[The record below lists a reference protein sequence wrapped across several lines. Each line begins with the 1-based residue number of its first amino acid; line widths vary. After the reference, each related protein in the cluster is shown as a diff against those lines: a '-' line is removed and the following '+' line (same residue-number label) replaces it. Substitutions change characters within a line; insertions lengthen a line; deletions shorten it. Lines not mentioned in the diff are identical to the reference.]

1 MWVDAACDCDLIKRK
16 FHRPAALQ
24 SGEHLYTKMKAQL
37 VTLVAACLLPTVLSD
52 GSAVDWCYHLPSCN
66 YTTWPSTA
74 SSHCSGARQSPINI
88 ETAEVQADPSLT
100 AFSFTGFN
108 DSSALLQM
116 ENADGKAVKVSLDD
130 SKMSVSGGGLSGVY
144 ISKQFHL
151 HWGNGS
157 SSAGS
162 EHTVNG
168 KQYPMELHIVN
179 MKSTLP
185 NITAALKDPT
195 GLAVLGFF
203 IEATSDSGKPESWKN
218 LTSFLSSV
226 PNKGDVVDIMN
237 EITMD
242 GLLQGVDRTRYY
254 RYLGSL
260 TTPSCEEAVVW
271 TVFKDPIKVSQD
283 LINLFSTTIHI
294 NTTAQ
299 PLITNNFRG
308 GQKLN
313 GRVVTSQ
320 PSSATTPYQALSLT
334 AALLYYILCWL

>member
-1 MWVDAACDCDLIKRK
+1 MWND
-16 FHRPAALQ
+16 

-52 GSAVDWCYHLPSCN
+52 GSTVAWCYHLPSCN
-66 YTTWPSTA
+66 YTTWPHTVA
-74 SSHCSGARQSPINI
+74 NHCNGTRQSPINI
-88 ETAEVQADPSLT
+88 VSADVQGDPSLT
-100 AFSFTGFN
+100 AFNFTGFN
-108 DSSALLQM
+108 DSSALLQIQ
-116 ENADGKAVKVSLDD
+116 NADGKSVKVSLDD

-144 ISKQFHL
+144 ISTQFHL

-185 NITAALKDPT
+185 NMTVALKDPT

-203 IEATSDSGKPESWKN
+203 IEATSDSGKPESWRN

-237 EITMD
+237 LITMD
-242 GLLQGVDRTRYY
+242 SLLQGVDRTKYY

-260 TTPSCEEAVVW
+260 TTPSCDEAVVW
-271 TVFKDPIKVSQD
+271 TVFKDTIKVSQD
-283 LINLFSTTIHI
+283 LINLFSTTMHI

-299 PLITNNFRG
+299 SLITNNFRG
-308 GQKLN
+308 VQPMN

-320 PSSATTPYQALSLT
+320 PSSSATTPYQALSLT
-334 AALLYYILCWL
+334 AALLYCTLCWL